1 MAEIPL
7 TNFISSQNSKEKRVE
22 LLIIPTNVNYI
33 AFNLNNSCTVA
44 PTIRNGKL
52 VTTKKKST
60 IHGYGFKS
68 IKRIADKYDGDVS
81 FDYDKE
87 KQLFSI
93 RIVLS
98 ST

>member
-7 TNFISSQNSKEKRVE
+7 TNFISSQNSKEKPVE

-60 IHGYGFKS
+60 IHGYGIKS
-68 IKRIADKYDGDVS
+68 IKRIVKNNDGNIS
-81 FDYDKE
+81 FEYIE
-87 KQLFSI
+87 SENTF
-93 RIVLS
+93 
-98 ST
+98 